1 MPRTVSALPAEPS
14 CTIEACS
21 FQLGETA
28 RGEPPRRAA
37 VDLDARS
44 QEVQLGVAGVRGDAL
59 IQLGELVAQV
69 RAGRR
74 PPRGQRQRERTCER
88 DGGRAGTHRKRRG
101 LRDP

>member
-37 VDLDARS
+37 APRLPAVSLDRCPLADMSTTVCSGQPSARTFAA
-44 QEVQLGVAGVRGDAL
+44 LFDVREPRKSGPVPIAL
-59 IQLGELVAQV
+59 NGL
-69 RAGRR
+69 
-74 PPRGQRQRERTCER
+74 GQRFTDRE
-88 DGGRAGTHRKRRG
+88 
-101 LRDP
+101 L